1 MTEVNNGP
9 RLSKLAQGLYGLY
22 ERFGE
27 PEHLSFLDG
36 CIYLG
41 WSTTPARLD
50 RYEEIPVD
58 PKFLH
63 YLGGTSWSRRKID
76 LYLYGY
82 ELVVSNQGGQI
93 RAGIY
98 DLAEVSKEFKRCY

>member
-1 MTEVNNGP
+1 MTEATNA
-9 RLSKLAQGLYGLY
+9 SKIFQLAQSLYGLY

-36 CIYLG
+36 CIYLC

-63 YLGGTSWSRRKID
+63 YLGGTSRDRRKIY
-76 LYLYGY
+76 LHLYGY
-82 ELVVSNQGGQI
+82 ELVVTNKGGQI

-98 DLAEVSKEFKRCY
+98 DLAEACKEFK

>member
-1 MTEVNNGP
+1 MSEKTHGEEI
-9 RLSKLAQGLYGLY
+9 LKLAKSIYQLYTRL
-22 ERFGE
+22 GE

-63 YLGGTSWSRRKID
+63 YLGGTSRDRRKIY
-76 LYLYGY
+76 LHLYGY
-82 ELVVSNQGGQI
+82 ELVVTNKGGQI

-98 DLAEVSKEFKRCY
+98 DLAEACKEFK